1 MYSGVSGSRSAIS
14 KGSVDA
20 SCRWV
25 QQDKTGKKSRILIPP
40 QPIEPTLCWVK
51 NAFWSL
57 HLKRRQTCY
66 LLFNAKG
73 DIFCGFLRPRF
84 FSLSD
89 PLPIVPRVLSFF
101 PLPSLPMT
109 QRGVENWDDRKIWFE
124 SQYSECDTWEILAS
138 NSWLMV
144 HPFTPRFSQKKR
156 N

>member
-14 KGSVDA
+14 KGSLDG
-20 SCRWV
+20 SCWWV
-25 QQDKTGKKSRILIPP
+25 QQDRTGKKSRMLIPL
-40 QPIEPTLCWVK
+40 QPIEPTLRWVK

-73 DIFCGFLRPRF
+73 DIFCGFLWPRF
-84 FSLSD
+84 SSLSD

-109 QRGVENWDDRKIWFE
+109 QRGVENWDDRTIWFE
-124 SQYSECDTWEILAS
+124 SQYSECDRWSTDGWFALQTHG
-138 NSWLMV
+138 LC
-144 HPFTPRFSQKKR
+144 
-156 N
+156 